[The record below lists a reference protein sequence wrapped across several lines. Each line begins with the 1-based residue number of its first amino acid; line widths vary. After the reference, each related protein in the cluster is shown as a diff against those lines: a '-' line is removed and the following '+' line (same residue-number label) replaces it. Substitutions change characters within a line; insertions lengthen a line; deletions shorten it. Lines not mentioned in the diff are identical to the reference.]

1 MHPLEPGTSP
11 VPGCCTHAACLTITR
26 AAQLVVRVAAVL
38 DQVLHIAMFNLCR
51 LCTAPVCRQ
60 RMLSWPRRLS
70 PGHHPHLWQVPPH
83 SCPAPRLLPA
93 KLPLASSEP
102 QCSHL
107 CPGRYL
113 WRLQSP
119 ARSRPGQQSA
129 ALQACREERAHS
141 AEGPYPLLPVCGLYQ
156 DHCPVQAHALSLGLP
171 PPEGRGLTPHHR
183 GCPSDTDWRSCLG
196 QTQTLLLWRTRL
208 QCWDPD
214 RFPAQHESCHSSQQG
229 EVLSQASR
237 THTLTSLTP
246 YS

>member
-1 MHPLEPGTSP
+1 MHHLALGQRHASPGAGDKP

-60 RMLSWPRRLS
+60 RMLSWPRGLS
-70 PGHHPHLWQVPPH
+70 LGHHPHLWQVPPH
-83 SCPAPRLLPA
+83 SCPAPCLLPA

-129 ALQACREERAHS
+129 ALQAYREERARS
-141 AEGPYPLLPVCGLYQ
+141 AEGPYPLLPVCRLHQ
-156 DHCPVQAHALSLGLP
+156 DHCPVQAHALSLGAASPRGQRADPTPPRLP
-171 PPEGRGLTPHHR
+171 IGHSLEKLPGP
-183 GCPSDTDWRSCLG
+183 
-196 QTQTLLLWRTRL
+196 
-208 QCWDPD
+208 DPD
-214 RFPAQHESCHSSQQG
+214 PAAVEDKAAVLGPRAFPSP
-229 EVLSQASR
+229 
-237 THTLTSLTP
+237 T
-246 YS
+246 